1 MRVSA
6 SPSRGYASTTTLRL
20 NRLLFEPQE
29 VTVEGDACV
38 AVLPPKDHRAA
49 HVRDILKSQDGDTLR
64 VGVLDAGR

>member
-1 MRVSA
+1 
-6 SPSRGYASTTTLRL
+6 
-20 NRLLFEPQE
+20 LLFEPHE

-38 AVLPPKDHRAA
+38 AVLPLKDHRAA